1 MNVNQ
6 ISEDEKKKLLDL
18 GLKRLSAST
27 SFFKDRRQ
35 DWERYYK
42 IYRAT
47 PDDNQNS
54 DEPNIFLP
62 YAFGAVEGIVARITE
77 PLLAKFAI
85 KIIAKKREHAD
96 KAVRF
101 SNIAKSVFGKSEY
114 QLDYIES
121 ERECTIIGSAWENDE
136 WVAQY
141 AQGKQWIMKNVQEQI
156 PGTVGTVEVSK
167 MVEVDLQ
174 YPIKVGYST
183 RFPSAFLVHPEP
195 GVKRAD
201 KLRWIIEE
209 VPSIDISELET
220 VMFTD
225 PSTKQPTPVYD
236 LTELKNDLEGK
247 PEGSLKPEYPS
258 GSVCQSINT
267 GVKNAYDTSS
277 EQSDSNKVH
286 LLHVH
291 EANRIFTIAQ
301 GKYVIR
307 VVDSPFHKPGL
318 KWRLRVYTQ
327 DKESL
332 FGIGAI
338 QPAEHLFY
346 ELNDTHNLHMTN
358 AIRIVNKMIGYHE
371 DMIPY
376 KDDFKSRA
384 GGKIRIKETDDVH
397 KALVPVEQGDVT
409 ASMLRLESNSKGLL
423 ESVLSIADL
432 SPGVEGTKA
441 YHKTYG
447 GMMEIQSN
455 MAKRF
460 GIMRRLRLANYQVQ
474 INEMYFFFEQFMHE
488 SMGFATYFSKTG
500 QHSAVEYTRED
511 INTNGLGFDTV
522 IEEDPAFG
530 DTQVQRTTNMVLF
543 DMSLKYNEARE
554 KFKDFSSPQASI
566 YEMYKNV
573 LESCGKSNT
582 SKFFN
587 EGTSEDSPE
596 DELAMI
602 VQGSD
607 IMPSPFENLTKHLAA
622 HIMQAQDPELLAAV
636 QGQKL
641 PPDTLKKLVDH
652 IMMTKQLVESVAAKP
667 EILGQMRKEIDMR
680 KANDD
685 IKLQTLD
692 MYQNIG
698 TKQIRKDPSNETV

>member
-1 MNVNQ
+1 
-6 ISEDEKKKLLDL
+6 
-18 GLKRLSAST
+18 
-27 SFFKDRRQ
+27 
-35 DWERYYK
+35 
-42 IYRAT
+42 
-47 PDDNQNS
+47 
-54 DEPNIFLP
+54 
-62 YAFGAVEGIVARITE
+62 
-77 PLLAKFAI
+77 
-85 KIIAKKREHAD
+85 
-96 KAVRF
+96 
-101 SNIAKSVFGKSEY
+101 
-114 QLDYIES
+114 
-121 ERECTIIGSAWENDE
+121 
-136 WVAQY
+136 
-141 AQGKQWIMKNVQEQI
+141 
-156 PGTVGTVEVSK
+156 
-167 MVEVDLQ
+167 
-174 YPIKVGYST
+174 
-183 RFPSAFLVHPEP
+183 
-195 GVKRAD
+195 
-201 KLRWIIEE
+201 
-209 VPSIDISELET
+209 
-220 VMFTD
+220 
-225 PSTKQPTPVYD
+225 
-236 LTELKNDLEGK
+236 
-247 PEGSLKPEYPS
+247 
-258 GSVCQSINT
+258 
-267 GVKNAYDTSS
+267 
-277 EQSDSNKVH
+277 
-286 LLHVH
+286 
-291 EANRIFTIAQ
+291 
-301 GKYVIR
+301 
-307 VVDSPFHKPGL
+307 
-318 KWRLRVYTQ
+318 
-327 DKESL
+327 
-332 FGIGAI
+332 
-338 QPAEHLFY
+338 
-346 ELNDTHNLHMTN
+346 
-358 AIRIVNKMIGYHE
+358 
-371 DMIPY
+371 
-376 KDDFKSRA
+376 
-384 GGKIRIKETDDVH
+384 
-397 KALVPVEQGDVT
+397 
-409 ASMLRLESNSKGLL
+409 
-423 ESVLSIADL
+423 
-432 SPGVEGTKA
+432 
-441 YHKTYG
+441 
-447 GMMEIQSN
+447 MEIQGN

-474 INEMYFFFEQFMHE
+474 VNEMYFFFEQFMHE
-488 SMGFATYFSKTG
+488 SMGFASYFIKTG
-500 QHSAVEYTRED
+500 QHSDVEYTRED